1 MSQAQCDLPQQIT
14 REVPG
19 RAEFIGLLALM
30 MAVTA
35 FGIDAMLP
43 ALPQIGADLTP
54 EDPIR
59 AQLVVT
65 SFIFG
70 MGMGTFITGPLSD
83 FLGRK
88 PVIYGGLVLYAA
100 GALLSWVAPSMLTLL
115 AGRVLMGLGASG
127 PRVTV
132 MAIVRDRFHGA
143 EMARIMSLV
152 AVVFMVVPAIAPSVG
167 ALVLHGAGGWRG
179 IFLFYAVFAALALGW
194 FGMRM
199 PETLAPANRRPVR
212 LPMIRDALREMSR
225 LPVIRLS
232 IAIQLMVFG
241 MMFAMLSS
249 IQGIFET
256 AYDQGANFPL
266 WFMVIAGASA
276 AAGLLNS
283 HIVMKVGILR
293 IVRTTFALQV
303 ILTAGMLIALA
314 LPLPRNIEFVCW
326 MIWASAVFVQTALT
340 VGNVN
345 ALAMEPVGHIA
356 GMASSLIAAFST
368 VGSVIL
374 AVPIGLASDGTP
386 LAIAVGVLLL
396 AGVALVLSLR
406 LRENQSSPAA

>member
-1 MSQAQCDLPQQIT
+1 MTQAECPVPDHHAT

-43 ALPQIGADLTP
+43 ALPQIGSDLIP
-54 EDPIR
+54 DDPIR
-59 AQLVVT
+59 AQLVIT
-65 SFIFG
+65 TFIFG
-70 MGMGTFITGPLSD
+70 MGIGTFASGPLSD
-83 FLGRK
+83 SLGRK
-88 PVIYGGLVLYAA
+88 PVIAIGLVLYAL
-100 GALLSWVAPSMLTLL
+100 GAIVSWVAPSMVTLL

-132 MAIVRDRFHGA
+132 MAIVRDRFHGP

-152 AVVFMVVPAIAPSVG
+152 AVVFMVMPAIAPSVG
-167 ALVLHGAGGWRG
+167 ALIMHGTGWRT
-179 IFLFYAVFAALALGW
+179 IFLFYALFAAVVLGW
-194 FGMRM
+194 FNLRM
-199 PETLAPANRRPVR
+199 PETLALRDRRPVR
-212 LPMIRDALREMSR
+212 LPMMRDALLEMAR

-232 IAIQLMVFG
+232 IAIQLFVFA

-249 IQGIFET
+249 IQGIFDV

-276 AAGLLNS
+276 AAGLLNARL
-283 HIVMKVGILR
+283 VMRVGILR
-293 IVRTTFALQV
+293 IVRSMFTVQVALT
-303 ILTAGMLIALA
+303 IAMLVVLA
-314 LPLPRNIEFVCW
+314 LSLPREVEFVFW
-326 MIWASAVFVQTALT
+326 MIWASSVFVQTALT

-356 GMASSLIAAFST
+356 GMASSLIAAFAT
-368 VGSVIL
+368 VGSVLL

-386 LAIAVGVLLL
+386 LAIALGVLIL
-396 AGVALVLSLR
+396 AVLSLVLSWR
-406 LRENQSSPAA
+406 LREN

>member
-1 MSQAQCDLPQQIT
+1 MTQADCRAQIAAHD
-14 REVPG
+14 
-19 RAEFIGLLALM
+19 RAATESPRRVEFIGLLALM

-43 ALPQIGADLTP
+43 ALPQIGGALVPD
-54 EDPIR
+54 DPIR
-59 AQLVVT
+59 AQLVIT

-70 MGMGTFITGPLSD
+70 MGVGTFVTGPLSD

-88 PVIYGGLVLYAA
+88 PVIAVGLVLYAA
-100 GALLSWVAPSMLTLL
+100 GALVSWAAPSMTTLL
-115 AGRVLMGLGASG
+115 AGRLLMGLGASG

-152 AVVFMVVPAIAPSVG
+152 AVVFMVVPAIAPSTG
-167 ALVLHGAGGWRG
+167 ALIMHGAGWRG
-179 IFLFYAVFAALALGW
+179 IFLFYALFATLALSW
-194 FGMRM
+194 FYLRM
-199 PETLAPANRRPVR
+199 PETLATAARRPVR
-212 LPMIRDALREMSR
+212 LAMMRDALREMAR

-256 AYDQGANFPL
+256 AYDQGTNFPL

-276 AAGLLNS
+276 ASGLLNS
-283 HIVMKVGILR
+283 HIVMRIGILR
-293 IVRTTFALQV
+293 IVRSTFAVQV
-303 ILTAGMLIALA
+303 VLTVGMLAVLA
-314 LPLPRNIEFVCW
+314 LPLPRQVEFVFW
-326 MIWASAVFVQTALT
+326 MIWASSVFMQTSLT

-356 GMASSLIAAFST
+356 GLASSLIAAFAT
-368 VGSVIL
+368 IGSVVL

-386 LAIAVGVLLL
+386 LAMALGVLVL
-396 AGVALVLSLR
+396 AGLSLVLSWR
-406 LRENQSSPAA
+406 LREG

>member
-1 MSQAQCDLPQQIT
+1 MSQAGYTAPERALP
-14 REVPG
+14 EVPS

-54 EDPIR
+54 AEPIR
-59 AQLVVT
+59 AQLVIT

-70 MGMGTFITGPLSD
+70 MGIGTFVTGPLSD

-88 PVIYGGLVLYAA
+88 PVIYGGLALYAL
-100 GALLSWVAPSMLTLL
+100 GALLSWGAPSMTTLL
-115 AGRVLMGLGASG
+115 AGRLLMGLGASG

-152 AVVFMVVPAIAPSVG
+152 AVVFMVVPAVAPSVG

-179 IFLFYAVFAALALGW
+179 IFLFYAIFAAVALAW
-194 FGMRM
+194 FGLRM
-199 PETLAPANRRPVR
+199 PETLARPDRRPVR
-212 LPMIRDALREMSR
+212 LPMLRDALREMAR

-232 IAIQLMVFG
+232 IAIQLLVFG

-276 AAGLLNS
+276 AGGLLNS
-283 HIVMKVGILR
+283 HIVMRVGILR
-293 IVRTTFALQV
+293 IVRTTFAVLV
-303 ILTAGMLIALA
+303 VLTAAMLGVLA
-314 LPLPRNIEFVCW
+314 LELPRGVEFACW
-326 MIWASAVFVQTALT
+326 MVWAAAVFVQTSLT

-356 GMASSLIAAFST
+356 GMASSLIAAFAT
-368 VGSVIL
+368 IGSVVL

-386 LAIAVGVLLL
+386 LAIAVGVLVL
-396 AGVALVLSLR
+396 AGLSLVLSWR
-406 LRENQSSPAA
+406 LRENPL

>member
-1 MSQAQCDLPQQIT
+1 MTQAECPVPDHHAT

-43 ALPQIGADLTP
+43 ALPQIGSDLIP
-54 EDPIR
+54 DDPIR
-59 AQLVVT
+59 AQLVIT
-65 SFIFG
+65 TFIFG
-70 MGMGTFITGPLSD
+70 MGIGTFASGPLSD
-83 FLGRK
+83 SLGRK
-88 PVIYGGLVLYAA
+88 PVIAIGLVLYAL
-100 GALLSWVAPSMLTLL
+100 GAIVSWVAPSMVTLL

-132 MAIVRDRFHGA
+132 MAIVRDRFHGP

-152 AVVFMVVPAIAPSVG
+152 AVVFMVMPAIAPSVG
-167 ALVLHGAGGWRG
+167 ALIMHGTGWRT
-179 IFLFYAVFAALALGW
+179 IFLFYALFAAVVLGW
-194 FGMRM
+194 FNLRM
-199 PETLAPANRRPVR
+199 PETLALRDRRPVR
-212 LPMIRDALREMSR
+212 LPMMRDALLEMAR

-232 IAIQLMVFG
+232 IAIQLFVFA

-249 IQGIFET
+249 IQGIFDV
-256 AYDQGANFPL
+256 AYDQGASFPL

-276 AAGLLNS
+276 AAGLLNARL
-283 HIVMKVGILR
+283 VMRVGILR
-293 IVRTTFALQV
+293 IVRSMFTVQVALT
-303 ILTAGMLIALA
+303 IAMLVVLA
-314 LPLPRNIEFVCW
+314 LSLPREVEFVFW
-326 MIWASAVFVQTALT
+326 MIWASSVFVQTALT

-356 GMASSLIAAFST
+356 GMASSLIAAFAT
-368 VGSVIL
+368 VGSVLL

-386 LAIAVGVLLL
+386 LAIALGVLIL
-396 AGVALVLSLR
+396 AVLSLVLSWR
-406 LRENQSSPAA
+406 LREN